1 MTTGTPLRVHS
12 SCLRPC
18 AWQDEQ
24 IGFFR
29 SHLSF
34 AMRQVSQE
42 SWARLRF
49 LLIRG
54 SGGGGGAVDV
64 LGDDMG
70 MVAVDWAEF
79 H

>member
-1 MTTGTPLRVHS
+1 
-12 SCLRPC
+12 
-18 AWQDEQ
+18 
-24 IGFFR
+24 
-29 SHLSF
+29 
-34 AMRQVSQE
+34 MRQVSQE